1 MGKPE
6 RHRWWRRQSYGSEG
20 EDLGDVL
27 RGLFERFTV
36 PDLVGLPELEAAN
49 DTVAAL
55 GPGGLLDTK
64 GGRAGAGATGG
75 GFEGSDH
82 DGQVVARDA
91 QIRA

>member
-55 GPGGLLDTK
+55 GSGGLLDTK
-64 GGRAGAGATGG
+64 GGRGRGRGHGG
-75 GFEGSDH
+75 RVR
-82 DGQVVARDA
+82 GQ
-91 QIRA
+91 